1 MSAAEGSTVRGR
13 YTALDSKPTL
23 RTVPGR
29 ADSPPSISHS
39 CTDKLLLWSLVGWQG
54 AVLSRW
60 LEPLPINAIVISS
73 IDGEDPGITIRD
85 VRRGLDVL
93 QRGQSMAQ
101 LPRSVASTQDGQEPP
116 RLGLSPDIYVTETC
130 FAESQSA
137 AIAHAI
143 QLGSPADSAVPSWM
157 SVSWLRPSSGCER
170 PDGHNIAASPNQKA
184 EKIVNGIR
192 QGASMKRQRLSD
204 GSGPGPLPEKSR
216 SRLCKLEMLRLYLAM
231 GAELV
236 PDADIPAPA
245 TYADLKGKR
254 ENSRV
259 RSSAGVLAYQERKA
273 DLRGSRSAS
282 EERIESWV
290 GKHTATQATSG
301 ENNQP
306 IPVMEVPE
314 QGSERSGESTAD
326 GTQSPML
333 YAPMSGWLLTPT
345 RLEQFDRDGYPP
357 AAQGK

>member
-1 MSAAEGSTVRGR
+1 MSAAGGSTVRGR

-39 CTDKLLLWSLVGWQG
+39 CTDKLLLWSLIGWQG
-54 AVLSRW
+54 AALSRW

-73 IDGEDPGITIRD
+73 IDGEDPDITIKD
-85 VRRGLDVL
+85 TRRGLDIL
-93 QRGQSMAQ
+93 QRGQSLPQ
-101 LPRSVASTQDGQEPP
+101 LPRSVAHTQNGQGPP
-116 RLGLSPDIYVTETC
+116 RLRLSPSIHVTDTC
-130 FAESQSA
+130 FAESQA
-137 AIAHAI
+137 AAVAHAI
-143 QLGSPADSAVPSWM
+143 QLGSPINSTVPSWM

-231 GAELV
+231 WATFGTVA
-236 PDADIPAPA
+236 DAPAPA
-245 TYADLKGKR
+245 TYADLKGK
-254 ENSRV
+254 SDGLKG
-259 RSSAGVLAYQERKA
+259 RSSAGVLAYQNRKA
-273 DLRGSRSAS
+273 DLRGSCSAP

-290 GKHTATQATSG
+290 AQHSSTQGTSAD
-301 ENNQP
+301 NQP
-306 IPVMEVPE
+306 TPVMENPE
-314 QGSERSGESTAD
+314 QGSERSHESTVD
-326 GTQSPML
+326 GTQITTIN
-333 YAPMSGWLLTPT
+333 APMSGWLLTPT
-345 RLEQFDRDGYPP
+345 RLEQFDRDGCPP
-357 AAQGK
+357 AA